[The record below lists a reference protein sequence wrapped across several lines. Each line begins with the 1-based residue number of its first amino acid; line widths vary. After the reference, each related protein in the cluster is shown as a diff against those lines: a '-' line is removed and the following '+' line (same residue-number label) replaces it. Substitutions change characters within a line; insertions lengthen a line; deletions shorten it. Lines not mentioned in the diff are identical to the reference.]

1 MMVCNKV
8 YYPVSLA
15 LLLHWELTG
24 GGLILAMATLAYGI
38 AAPKAVVLP
47 PSHDLI
53 ALLIFASVFTIGPF
67 LLQLQALRSI
77 SAFTVNLSYNLE
89 PIYTITLAM
98 LFFGEAGEFSAAFWG
113 GIALI
118 LLSVAVQSMLAV
130 RSRR

>member
-1 MMVCNKV
+1 MVCNKV
-8 YYPVSLA
+8 SYPVSLA
-15 LLLHWELTG
+15 LLLNWELTG
-24 GGLILAMATLAYGI
+24 GGIILAMATLAYGI

-98 LFFGEAGEFSAAFWG
+98 LFFGEA
-113 GIALI
+113 
-118 LLSVAVQSMLAV
+118 
-130 RSRR
+130 